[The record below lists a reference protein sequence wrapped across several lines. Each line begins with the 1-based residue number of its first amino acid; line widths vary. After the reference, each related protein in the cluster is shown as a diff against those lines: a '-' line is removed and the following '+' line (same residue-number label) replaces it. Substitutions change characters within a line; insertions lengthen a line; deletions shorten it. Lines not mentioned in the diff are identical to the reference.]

1 MASVDVSKLSTQEV
15 AELACTYASLIL
27 YDDGQDITHDK
38 ISSLISAAGVNV
50 EAYWPKLFAKAVA
63 GKDISTF
70 FNFAGGAAPAAG
82 SAPAAVSAPAA
93 KEAAKDDKKG
103 KKE

>member
-38 ISSLISAAGVNV
+38 ISSLVSAAGVNV
-50 EAYWPKLFAKAVA
+50 ESYWPKLFAKAVA
-63 GKDISTF
+63 GKDIAQF
-70 FNFAGGAAPAAG
+70 FNFGGSAASG
-82 SAPAAVSAPAA
+82 SAPAVAATAFVTEAP
-93 KEAAKDDKKG
+93 KKDDKKG